1 MSFWSSISDWWNGRP
16 EPPAGSQR
24 SDRGGTAVL
33 ERPSAARPARTA
45 PRGAPRD
52 ATRAA
57 PTAAEPPAGEE
68 TACWWKPPGAQAV
81 GLPVLPRPDLN
92 SAGQEVEAGI
102 LRSLEETLSD
112 PDIELPHLPH
122 IPHQVLLLTRSETS
136 NMRDIAR
143 LVSQDQVISADLLRR
158 ANSVA
163 YGGASKVTA
172 LDAALARLGMKGIRS
187 FMISRSV
194 KQVTLAVGGRG
205 GQSRGESL
213 WRQSLASAYIM
224 ATLGDRLSIPK
235 EEAFLLGLL
244 HDIGK
249 VVVLRSCAQVS
260 AAVGRPVPDALFEY
274 LCQEYHELMGEM
286 IAEHWKLPAQLG
298 QIIRSHHGREEVD
311 ESYRRPRAMIQAT
324 DAILALLGYAP
335 RVEIDLLAMPAI
347 GVLGLAGDDG
357 FRETLRMLPEVVKLA
372 VTEG

>member
-1 MSFWSSISDWWNGRP
+1 MSFWSAISDWWHGRP
-16 EPPAGSQR
+16 EGPAGPRR
-24 SDRGGTAVL
+24 SERGGTAVL
-33 ERPSAARPARTA
+33 ERPPAGRLPRVLPGAAREP
-45 PRGAPRD
+45 
-52 ATRAA
+52 
-57 PTAAEPPAGEE
+57 EPPVVDEA
-68 TACWWKPPGAQAV
+68 ACWWKPRGAGV
-81 GLPVLPRPDLN
+81 IDLPVLPRPDLN

-163 YGGASKVTA
+163 YGGVNKVTA

-194 KQVTLAVGGRG
+194 KHVTLAVGGRG
-205 GQSRGESL
+205 GQSRGEVL
-213 WRQSLASAYIM
+213 WKQSLASAYIM
-224 ATLGDRLSIPK
+224 ATLADRLGVPK

-249 VVVLRSCAQVS
+249 VVVLRSCAQVT
-260 AAVGRPVPDALFEY
+260 ATTGRPVPDALFEY

-286 IAEHWKLPAQLG
+286 IAEHWKLPAQIG
-298 QIIRSHHGREEVD
+298 EIIRAHHGREDAD
-311 ESYRRPRAMIQAT
+311 ESHRRPRAMIQVT

-335 RVEIDLLAMPAI
+335 RVEIDLLAMPAAA
-347 GVLGLAGDDG
+347 VLELAGDAE
-357 FRETLRMLPEVVKLA
+357 FLETLRVLPEVVKLA
-372 VTEG
+372 MSDA